1 MFRLSLVLRKGKE
14 DIERTNSLN
23 SMGSDSLSTSSSSPS
38 LHRRLAQTEA
48 DTELVPSGVT
58 ESEIDAAV
66 VETKNNADELQY
78 QAKVNQSMHLD

>member
-23 SMGSDSLSTSSSSPS
+23 SMRSDSLSSSSSNPS

-48 DTELVPSGVT
+48 DTELTPSGVT
-58 ESEIDAAV
+58 ESEINAAV
-66 VETKNNADELQY
+66 VETKHNAEELNY
-78 QAKVNQSMHLD
+78 QAKVNRSIHLD